1 MNNPQE
7 TRSVWPEKL
16 FYGLCLSAVIIPLG
30 ILALLLGKM
39 GMDGMARIDWGF
51 ITHYPSRL
59 PARAGIF
66 PAMVGSIYLIGL
78 TALIAVPVGIG
89 AAIYL
94 QEYGKHSRW
103 ANIIELNIANLAGV
117 PSIIY
122 GLLGLGFFVRTLG
135 MGRSLIAGACT
146 LALLILPVII
156 MSSREALRT
165 VPDRT
170 REAAY
175 GLGATQ
181 WQVVRQVVL
190 PVAMPGMMTGAIL
203 AISRAIGETAP
214 LIVVGALTYLTFL
227 PNSPFSAFSALP
239 IQIYNWVSR
248 PQEAFVTNA
257 ASGIIVLLVIM
268 LVMNSLAILLRNRL
282 ERRLK

>member
-1 MNNPQE
+1 MMNE
-7 TRSVWPEKL
+7 TRRTWPEKL
-16 FYGLCLSAVIIPLG
+16 FKSMCLTAVIIPLG
-30 ILALLLGKM
+30 ILVVLLVKM
-39 GMDGMARIDWGF
+39 GVDGFGRIDWDF
-51 ITHYPSRL
+51 ITNYPSRRA
-59 PARAGIF
+59 ARAGIL

-94 QEYGKHSRW
+94 QEYGKNSRW
-103 ANIIELNIANLAGV
+103 ADIVELNIANLAGV

-135 MGRSLIAGACT
+135 MGRSLLAGACT
-146 LALLILPVII
+146 LALLILPIII
-156 MSSREALRT
+156 MSAREALRT

-181 WQVVRQVVL
+181 WQVIRQVVL
-190 PVAMPGMMTGAIL
+190 PAAMPGMMTGSIL

-214 LIVVGALTYLTFL
+214 LIMVGALTYLTFL
-227 PNSPFSAFSALP
+227 PDSPFSAFSALP

-257 ASGIIVLLVIM
+257 AAGIIVLLVIM
-268 LVMNSLAILLRNRL
+268 LMMNSAAILIRNRL

>member
-30 ILALLLGKM
+30 VLVLLLGKM

-59 PARAGIF
+59 PARAGIL

-103 ANIIELNIANLAGV
+103 ADIIELNIANLAGV

-135 MGRSLIAGACT
+135 MGRSLLAGACT
-146 LALLILPVII
+146 LALLILPIII
-156 MSSREALRT
+156 MSAREALRT

-268 LVMNSLAILLRNRL
+268 LVMNSFAILLRNRL